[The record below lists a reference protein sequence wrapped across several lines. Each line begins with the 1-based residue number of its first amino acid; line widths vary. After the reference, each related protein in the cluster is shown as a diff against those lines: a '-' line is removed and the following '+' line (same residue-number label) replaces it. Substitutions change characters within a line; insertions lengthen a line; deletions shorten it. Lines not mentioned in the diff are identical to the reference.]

1 MPAETGFD
9 FFMQLLITF
18 LTVLLVL
25 NCLLLILL
33 VLIQL
38 PKKEAGA
45 GLAFGGGATDA
56 LFGAGSGNALTKLTK
71 YCAGTFLVMSVI
83 LGVMNSKAYH
93 ANESEVRK
101 ALASQ
106 KPVMTPPPAA
116 APAKPASPFQ
126 NLTMATNL
134 ITTVPATNAATT
146 ATPATNATARP
157 AVMTT
162 NITAPK

>member
-1 MPAETGFD
+1 
-9 FFMQLLITF
+9 MQLLITF

-25 NCLLLILL
+25 NCLLLTLL

-71 YCAGTFLVMSVI
+71 YSSATFLGLSLI
-83 LGVMNSKAYH
+83 LGIMNAKMHH
-93 ANESEVRK
+93 ASESDIRK
-101 ALASQ
+101 ALASS
-106 KPVMTPPPAA
+106 PRSTSTPPPA

-126 NLTMATNL
+126 QLGASTNITITAPAATTNAA
-134 ITTVPATNAATT
+134 VSAPATNAA
-146 ATPATNATARP
+146 AHPAASTTNATA
-157 AVMTT
+157 T
-162 NITAPK
+162 PK